1 MKKRKQKTFRS
12 PLFRYEQIDTLSPVA
27 FAVRDELICGV
38 LGCGSFVQEEKMRE
52 ERTKAT
58 MLSREINRRFPLQA
72 AEKRRQKKNDQ
83 SETRSRRRAP
93 HSALD
98 RRVESGGRDLLLA
111 SFVAPGARRGPGHAA
126 GRHKKDSLSLFPGAK
141 KVKATV
147 FPLRRLK
154 ETGVGTTADS
164 IASLYYPRRFFYITM
179 ISSST
184 PLARVSASCRARDF
198 ASTSFSRP
206 AATTARRAPQRKQP
220 LAAVAAVAAVA
231 SRCVSQLFYLPCVA
245 LFDASRRHPSQHDT
259 ESRPEGLKEDF
270 GEAMRLRFI
279 EQCRRRRT

>member
-1 MKKRKQKTFRS
+1 M
-12 PLFRYEQIDTLSPVA
+12 
-27 FAVRDELICGV
+27 
-38 LGCGSFVQEEKMRE
+38 
-52 ERTKAT
+52 
-58 MLSREINRRFPLQA
+58 
-72 AEKRRQKKNDQ
+72 
-83 SETRSRRRAP
+83 
-93 HSALD
+93 
-98 RRVESGGRDLLLA
+98 
-111 SFVAPGARRGPGHAA
+111 
-126 GRHKKDSLSLFPGAK
+126 
-141 KVKATV
+141 KATV